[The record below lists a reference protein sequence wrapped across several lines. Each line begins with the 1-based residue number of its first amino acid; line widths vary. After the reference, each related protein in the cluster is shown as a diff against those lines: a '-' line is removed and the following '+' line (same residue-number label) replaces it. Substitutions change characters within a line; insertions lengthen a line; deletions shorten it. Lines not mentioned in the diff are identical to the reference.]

1 MKKLIILLF
10 AFVSLNCFGEIIN
23 NTKYILFDAEQAAGL
38 IGIDD
43 SINFMVVYVP
53 KHIEIDMYTKDHL
66 KGTITPSSDGSAC
79 VVFLSSR
86 LDEYEASEVLI
97 HEMVHM
103 KQLIDGDLQY
113 TNNKGV
119 NWLGRHYGRATHRSP
134 WEIQAWKITKIVMDK
149 LKCICN

>member
-23 NTKYILFDAEQAAGL
+23 NTNYILFDAEQAAGL

-43 SINFMVVYVP
+43 SIKIMVVYVP
-53 KHIEIDMYTKDHL
+53 KHIEIDMYTKNHL
-66 KGTITPSSDGSAC
+66 KGTITPSADSRTC
-79 VVFLSSR
+79 VVFLSSK
-86 LDEYEASEVLI
+86 LSEYEASEVLI

-103 KQLIDGDLQY
+103 KQLLDGDLQY
-113 TNNKGV
+113 TNNKGASS
-119 NWLGRHYGRATHRSP
+119 LGRHYSRVTSRSP
-134 WEIQAWKITKIVMDK
+134 WEIKAWKITKIVMDK